1 MRKKNIITIM
11 ISAVA
16 FIVAVALLYRYLAPP
31 TRGSGVQVVVPAPVN
46 PNFNQEQLNVL
57 QSDVVDY
64 TVNIN
69 LKALINNTTQQ
80 KASSPAIINGGN

>member
-1 MRKKNIITIM
+1 MRKKNIITII

-31 TRGSGVQVVVPAPVN
+31 TKGSGIQVVVSAPVN
-46 PNFNQEQLNVL
+46 PSFNQEQLNVL
-57 QSDVVDY
+57 KADVVDY
-64 TVNIN
+64 TVSIN
-69 LKALINNTTQQ
+69 VRALINSTTQQ

>member
-46 PNFNQEQLNVL
+46 PSFNQEQLNVL
-57 QSDVVDY
+57 QADVVDY
-64 TVNIN
+64 TVSIN
-69 LKALINNTTQQ
+69 VSALINNVTRQ
-80 KASSPAIINGGN
+80 KANSPANTSGGN